1 MLRYRIA
8 PLARA
13 DIRAILTHSNQAF
26 GSFARQRYE
35 ALIVQ
40 AIRDIAA
47 APHRFGSVERPE
59 LRGWTYHL
67 RYSRE
72 RARVAGEA
80 VHNPRHLLL
89 YRLEPNGV
97 GPSFVGIVRVLHD
110 AMELEQHIPSDD
122 DTP

>member
-1 MLRYRIA
+1 MLRYRIT

-13 DIRAILTHSNQAF
+13 DIRAILAHSNLTF
-26 GSFARQRYE
+26 GDLARRRYE

-47 APHRFGSVERPE
+47 APHRLGSVERPE
-59 LRGWTYHL
+59 LRGRTYHL
-67 RYSRE
+67 RYSRA
-72 RARVAGEA
+72 RACVAGAA

-89 YRLEPNGV
+89 YRLEPGV
-97 GPSFVGIVRVLHD
+97 VGIVRVLHD
-110 AMELEQHIPSDD
+110 AMDVEQHLPAE